1 MILLAVLHILCKAKI
16 EFYFQHVFR
25 AVDHGVHTR
34 KIIIEQVRVPVVI
47 DAGIGAPSHACEA
60 LELGADAVL
69 VNTALATANHP
80 ESMGHAFK
88 NAVSAGREA
97 FLSGLGSVTN
107 LASPTSPLTGFLAE
121 N

>member
-1 MILLAVLHILCKAKI
+1 MAEAALQCLDELLLGDL
-16 EFYFQHVFR
+16 YRR
-25 AVDHGVHTR
+25 AC
-34 KIIIEQVRVPVVI
+34 Q
-47 DAGIGAPSHACEA
+47 
-60 LELGADAVL
+60 ELGADAVL